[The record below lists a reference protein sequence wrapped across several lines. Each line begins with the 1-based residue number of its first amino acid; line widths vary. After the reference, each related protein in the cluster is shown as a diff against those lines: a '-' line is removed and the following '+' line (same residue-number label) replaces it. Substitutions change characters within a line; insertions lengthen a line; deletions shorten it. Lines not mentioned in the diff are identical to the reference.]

1 MHIVEAAAPAAIPTL
16 APGRRLVRK
25 MDGESNGVLW
35 AVFEDL
41 DLFQFGFTTSVGFD
55 SGATFANATRAG
67 KEAVAWCAA
76 YVAEPVFAPAPVLE
90 VVGAADFDAAVYG
103 EPEPAVEWDHDT
115 GPLNAVDEPAAPPA
129 RNPIGEH
136 MIDGWRIVVGDD
148 RGGAYQAQTFRPDGS
163 AGDAFT
169 GYEYPGVALSDAA
182 VWCSGH
188 AVDDL
193 VADDLPIR
201 TLSDAV
207 DAEVCGWR
215 VIVGDDRS
223 DDGSFMVECV
233 DAETG
238 VTVGGAGDFAG
249 FSGTAEACE
258 YGCKYAR
265 ENPTPSFAAVSAE
278 AAGWR
283 IFAAKL
289 RGGKFEP
296 VLIDAATGEE
306 ADLDGAQ
313 QPADTREEAIELG
326 TTWAISNPTQAAVD
340 KTERI
345 WSRVDDAR
353 RPALE
358 ADMSRAADRLDRD
371 TAELEAELARV
382 TRERD
387 EARAA
392 HARDTKAC
400 NAVAVD
406 LAWQTER
413 KATLEARI
421 ADDKDELKGVVKRLK
436 ELETEVKQTLEAV
449 GKGKQV
455 PLFPTL
461 TIPGAPVA
469 VTFRAGD
476 RPALQQAAQRFKTER
491 AVDSKTWTHGGI
503 DYAIEARENADGWR
517 SWVHG
522 YEATTEG
529 VGPEREDAE
538 RETKDRA
545 VAVLPNA
552 GGLRPPPRVEAPA
565 TDKPKRGRK
574 PKAGAK

>member
-16 APGRRLVRK
+16 APGRRLVRN

-41 DLFQFGFTTSVGFD
+41 DLFTFGFTTSVGFD

-76 YVAEPVFAPAPVLE
+76 YVASELLAVALQDHGRARVAEPVFAPAPVLE

-163 AGDAFT
+163 AGAVFT
-169 GYEYPGVALSDAA
+169 GYESAGVALSDAA

-188 AVDDL
+188 AVDDPSTYAEIAAEFPVDDPSTYAEIAAEFPVVDDIDVVAL
-193 VADDLPIR
+193 PDADDL
-201 TLSDAV
+201 
-207 DAEVCGWR
+207 
-215 VIVGDDRS
+215 
-223 DDGSFMVECV
+223 
-233 DAETG
+233 
-238 VTVGGAGDFAG
+238 GATEPD
-249 FSGTAEACE
+249 
-258 YGCKYAR
+258 
-265 ENPTPSFAAVSAE
+265 AE

-283 IFAAKL
+283 IFSAKK
-289 RGGKFEP
+289 RNGKFEP
-296 VLIDAATGEE
+296 VLINATTGEE
-306 ADLDGAQ
+306 VDPDDAPGLRSSFDSPED
-313 QPADTREEAIELG
+313 AIEAG
-326 TTWAISNPTQAAVD
+326 TAWAIENPTQAAI
-340 KTERI
+340 EQAGMI
-345 WSRVDDAR
+345 WSHVDAAR
-353 RPALE
+353 RPALD

-371 TAELEAELARV
+371 TAELEAENARLAR
-382 TRERD
+382 E
-387 EARAA
+387 
-392 HARDTKAC
+392 
-400 NAVAVD
+400 N
-406 LAWQTER
+406 
-413 KATLEARI
+413 ATLRQRLADIDTAQVQAAEAATRNAAAREHLNAERARLVELGKANKLAI
-421 ADDKDELKGVVKRLK
+421 KGIDAQLSALSADGLELVEKMGSRQLVL
-436 ELETEVKQTLEAV
+436 
-449 GKGKQV
+449 
-455 PLFPTL
+455 
-461 TIPGAPVA
+461 IPGAQVSAP
-469 VTFRAGD
+469 RSK
-476 RPALQQAAQRFKTER
+476 AAIAEATLR
-491 AVDSKTWTHGGI
+491 STWTHGGI
-503 DYAIEARENADGWR
+503 DYALEARENADGWR

-522 YEATTEG
+522 YEDQTEG

-538 RETKDRA
+538 RETMDRA

-565 TDKPKRGRK
+565 AEKPRRGRK